1 MSSRRR
7 LTPTDRR
14 SVYNLTGGR
23 CAYCGQ
29 ELAFRDMQVDHVV
42 PLHLGGA
49 DEAFNMFPACRSCN
63 HYKRGMDLERWRAQ
77 LEAIPATL
85 ARDCY
90 TYRQGVRFG
99 LVMLPHGAWLPWLE
113 EQVEFSERTARNFMR
128 LARECTNRQA
138 LADLGAAKALTLL
151 ALPPEERAQFMEEHH
166 TINGEDKT
174 VIDMTS
180 RELEQAIR
188 ERDKARLAAEAA
200 QADAKSAEEN
210 RAKMEADMAL
220 LKEQCRSSQDAVAAA
235 QKELEELKA
244 KPVDVAVMAVD
255 QEKLDAA
262 RAEAVAEMQAK
273 VDKAKAARD
282 KAEENRKAAEAAL
295 AEIRTKLEEAGKA
308 ERKAAI
314 AGDSDLAVF
323 QLLFEQAQEIANK
336 LHGLLIKAQGREDS
350 SQAAGMQKALSTLAE
365 LIRKAAEV

>member
-1 MSSRRR
+1 MGKKIDPSALMERVDRAACLEQAVPAVRDIETITAEILTLKQSAGDAILKIGQR
-7 LTPTDRR
+7 L
-14 SVYNLTGGR
+14 
-23 CAYCGQ
+23 
-29 ELAFRDMQVDHVV
+29 M
-42 PLHLGGA
+42 
-49 DEAFNMFPACRSCN
+49 EAKA
-63 HYKRGMDLERWRAQ
+63 
-77 LEAIPATL
+77 
-85 ARDCY
+85 
-90 TYRQGVRFG
+90 
-99 LVMLPHGAWLPWLE
+99 MLPHGEWLPWLNE
-113 EQVEFSERTARNFMR
+113 RVEFSERSAQNLMR
-128 LARECTNRQA
+128 LSREWSNPQA
-138 LADLGAAKALTLL
+138 LADLGATKALTLL
-151 ALPPEERAQFMEEHH
+151 ALPPEEREQFISEHH

-336 LHGLLIKAQGREDS
+336 LHGLLIKARSQEDGS
-350 SQAAGMQKALSTLAE
+350 HAAGMQKALSKLAE
-365 LIRKAAEV
+365 LIGKAAEV

>member
-1 MSSRRR
+1 MGKKIDPSALMERVDRAACLEQAVPAVRDIETITAEILTLKQNAGDAIIGIGQR
-7 LTPTDRR
+7 LI
-14 SVYNLTGGR
+14 
-23 CAYCGQ
+23 
-29 ELAFRDMQVDHVV
+29 
-42 PLHLGGA
+42 
-49 DEAFNMFPACRSCN
+49 EA
-63 HYKRGMDLERWRAQ
+63 KE
-77 LEAIPATL
+77 
-85 ARDCY
+85 
-90 TYRQGVRFG
+90 
-99 LVMLPHGAWLPWLE
+99 MLPHGAWLPWLE

-128 LARECTNRQA
+128 LAREWTNRQA

-188 ERDKARLAAEAA
+188 ERDEARLAAEAA
-200 QADAKSAEEN
+200 QADAKSAEES

-323 QLLFEQAQEIANK
+323 QLLFGQAQEIANK
-336 LHGLLIKAQGREDS
+336 LHGLLIKAQGREDG
-350 SQAAGMQKALSTLAE
+350 SQAAGMQKALSKLAE
-365 LIRKAAEV
+365 LIGKAAEV